1 MFLSCV
7 LNQIGKK
14 VLWYNK
20 ILLYFPQFTFVFPF
34 LQTSLSLEKQII
46 VLVRLESNQLVD
58 ISQPCMKRLFMTQTR
73 NNRLSQNCYRFD
85 WAEQAQQLI
94 LKQTVPSIA
103 YSHMDIQLQ
112 DLAGK
117 KEHSH
122 KIKFISADDNEYISP
137 EDQPV
142 QVL

>member
-1 MFLSCV
+1 MCIESDRKKSIMIQQNLIV
-7 LNQIGKK
+7 LPTVYIC
-14 VLWYNK
+14 
-20 ILLYFPQFTFVFPF
+20 FPF

-58 ISQPCMKRLFMTQTR
+58 ISQPCMKRLFMTQTW

-85 WAEQAQQLI
+85 WAEQAQPLI

-117 KEHSH
+117 EHSH

-142 QVL
+142 RVL